1 MGMDAIWTIAP
12 REPLRPT
19 EPVLAAFLLELHRY
33 LIIDRRFTLISSPT
47 AEFTGAGH
55 YDFPA
60 PGVDHVVSGP
70 EMASGTVV
78 RDWFTVPD
86 RTGETLLERPATVHY
101 DGSDLDMLLRAIPG
115 AGIGTGDVFVL
126 AWTGQSLDDV
136 AHAVAVPALAGP
148 TAYQPGNEGAWH
160 PYRERLVLDPGDWDE
175 DEEDGDPLGEDYGDD
190 PSLREPGYLPAG
202 AFWSHPVQTGL
213 STWASGGG
221 SDHYVPPLADVL
233 QRHLGADLLITT
245 DVF

>member
-1 MGMDAIWTIAP
+1 MDAIWTIAP

-19 EPVLAAFLLELHRY
+19 EPVLAAFLVDLHRY

-47 AEFTGAGH
+47 AEVTGAGQ
-55 YDFPA
+55 YDFPDP
-60 PGVDHVVSGP
+60 PGADYVVSGP

-78 RDWFTVPD
+78 RDWFSVPD
-86 RTGETLLERPATVHY
+86 RTRETLLERPATVHY
-101 DGSDLDMLLRAIPG
+101 DGGDLDMLLRAIPS

-126 AWTGQSLDDV
+126 AWAGQSLDQV

-148 TAYQPGNEGAWH
+148 TVHEPGEGSWY
-160 PYRERLVLDPGDWDE
+160 PYREDPVLDPADWDE
-175 DEEDGDPLGEDYGDD
+175 DEEADEPGEDYGDD

-221 SDHYVPPLADVL
+221 TDHYVPPLADVL
-233 QRHLGADLLITT
+233 QRHLGADLLIASH
-245 DVF
+245 VF

>member
-1 MGMDAIWTIAP
+1 
-12 REPLRPT
+12 
-19 EPVLAAFLLELHRY
+19 LAAFLLDLHRY

-47 AEFTGAGH
+47 AEVTGAGY
-55 YDFPA
+55 YDFHP
-60 PGVDHVVSGP
+60 PGADYVVSGP

-78 RDWFTVPD
+78 RDWFSLPSQD
-86 RTGETLLERPATVHY
+86 GETLLKRPATVHY
-101 DGSDLDMLLRAIPG
+101 DGGDLDMLLRAIPS

-126 AWTGQSLDDV
+126 AWAGESLDQV

-148 TAYQPGNEGAWH
+148 TVYQPGNEGSWH
-160 PYRERLVLDPGDWDE
+160 PYRERLVLDPDDWDE
-175 DEEDGDPLGEDYGDD
+175 DEDEEA
-190 PSLREPGYLPAG
+190 REPGYLPAG
-202 AFWSHPVQTGL
+202 AFWSHPVQTGF

-221 SDHYVPPLADVL
+221 SDHYVPPLEDVL